1 MYKLDSVYQID
12 SFWYIF
18 GNPFLTTLVICVAVG
33 ICCLI
38 VYICTIL
45 AIETYKK
52 RKRLDS
58 ASNAVN
64 IETIEDKKRKRLD
77 SASNAVN
84 IEAIEDFI
92 EISGIENNI
101 DNDNDKNN
109 DKTMNETNV
118 VESTFFLKNLG
129 TLEEINAEIGLEI
142 NDFLPIAFLDT
153 DDFFE

>member
-1 MYKLDSVYQID
+1 MYKLDSFYKIE
-12 SFWYIF
+12 SFWYTF

-64 IETIEDKKRKRLD
+64 IE
-77 SASNAVN
+77 
-84 IEAIEDFI
+84 AIEDFI

-109 DKTMNETNV
+109 DKTMNETDV

-129 TLEEINAEIGLEI
+129 TLEEINAEIGPHI
-142 NDFLPIAFLDT
+142 NDFLPIVFVDT
-153 DDFFE
+153 DDFF

>member
-64 IETIEDKKRKRLD
+64 IE
-77 SASNAVN
+77 
-84 IEAIEDFI
+84 AIEDFI

-109 DKTMNETNV
+109 DKTMNETDV
-118 VESTFFLKNLG
+118 VASTFFLKNLG
-129 TLEEINAEIGLEI
+129 TLEEINADNGLEI

>member
-1 MYKLDSVYQID
+1 MYKLDSLYKIE
-12 SFWYIF
+12 SFWYRF

-64 IETIEDKKRKRLD
+64 IE
-77 SASNAVN
+77 
-84 IEAIEDFI
+84 AIEDFI

-109 DKTMNETNV
+109 DKTMNETDV

-153 DDFFE
+153 DDFF

>member
-1 MYKLDSVYQID
+1 MYKLDSLYKIE
-12 SFWYIF
+12 SFWYTF

-64 IETIEDKKRKRLD
+64 IE
-77 SASNAVN
+77 
-84 IEAIEDFI
+84 AIQDFI

-109 DKTMNETNV
+109 DKTMNETDV

-153 DDFFE
+153 DDFF

>member
-1 MYKLDSVYQID
+1 MYKLDSFYKIE
-12 SFWYIF
+12 SFWYTF

-64 IETIEDKKRKRLD
+64 IE
-77 SASNAVN
+77 
-84 IEAIEDFI
+84 AIEDFI

-109 DKTMNETNV
+109 DKTMNETDV

-129 TLEEINAEIGLEI
+129 TLEEINAEIGLQI

-153 DDFFE
+153 DDFF

>member
-1 MYKLDSVYQID
+1 MYKLDSLYKIE
-12 SFWYIF
+12 SFWYTF

-64 IETIEDKKRKRLD
+64 IE
-77 SASNAVN
+77 
-84 IEAIEDFI
+84 AIEDFI

-109 DKTMNETNV
+109 DKTMNETDV
-118 VESTFFLKNLG
+118 MESTFFLKNLG

-153 DDFFE
+153 DDFF

>member
-1 MYKLDSVYQID
+1 MYKLDSLYKIE
-12 SFWYIF
+12 SFWYTF

-64 IETIEDKKRKRLD
+64 IE
-77 SASNAVN
+77 
-84 IEAIEDFI
+84 AIEDFI

-109 DKTMNETNV
+109 DKTMNETDV

-129 TLEEINAEIGLEI
+129 ALEEINAEIGLEI

-153 DDFFE
+153 DDFF

>member
-1 MYKLDSVYQID
+1 MYKLDSLYKIE
-12 SFWYIF
+12 SFWYTF

-64 IETIEDKKRKRLD
+64 IE
-77 SASNAVN
+77 
-84 IEAIEDFI
+84 AIEDFI

-109 DKTMNETNV
+109 DKTMNETDV
-118 VESTFFLKNLG
+118 VASTFFLKNLG

-142 NDFLPIAFLDT
+142 NDFLPTAFLDT

>member
-64 IETIEDKKRKRLD
+64 IE
-77 SASNAVN
+77 
-84 IEAIEDFI
+84 AIEDFI
-92 EISGIENNI
+92 EISGIKNN
-101 DNDNDKNN
+101 NDNDKKN
-109 DKTMNETNV
+109 DKNMNDTHV
-118 VESTFFLKNLG
+118 VESTFFLKDLG
-129 TLEEINAEIGLEI
+129 TLEEISQEIGPQI
-142 NDFLPIAFLDT
+142 TDFLPIAFVDT
-153 DDFFE
+153 DDFF

>member
-1 MYKLDSVYQID
+1 MYKLDSLYKIE
-12 SFWYIF
+12 SFWYTF

-64 IETIEDKKRKRLD
+64 IE
-77 SASNAVN
+77 
-84 IEAIEDFI
+84 AIEDFI

-109 DKTMNETNV
+109 DKTMNETDV
-118 VESTFFLKNLG
+118 VESTFFLKNLA

-153 DDFFE
+153 DDFF

>member
-1 MYKLDSVYQID
+1 MYKLDSLYKIE
-12 SFWYIF
+12 SFWYTF

-64 IETIEDKKRKRLD
+64 IE
-77 SASNAVN
+77 
-84 IEAIEDFI
+84 AIEDFI

-109 DKTMNETNV
+109 DKTMNETDV

-153 DDFFE
+153 DDFF

>member
-1 MYKLDSVYQID
+1 MYKLDSVYKID
-12 SFWYIF
+12 SFWYTF

-38 VYICTIL
+38 VYLCTIF

-64 IETIEDKKRKRLD
+64 IE
-77 SASNAVN
+77 
-84 IEAIEDFI
+84 AIQDFK
-92 EISGIENNI
+92 EISGIRNN
-101 DNDNDKNN
+101 NDNYKNN
-109 DKTMNETNV
+109 EKTINETDFV
-118 VESTFFLKNLG
+118 KSSFFLKDLG
-129 TLEEINAEIGLEI
+129 TLEEINAEIGPQI

-153 DDFFE
+153 DDFF

>member
-64 IETIEDKKRKRLD
+64 IE
-77 SASNAVN
+77 
-84 IEAIEDFI
+84 AIEDFI

-109 DKTMNETNV
+109 DKTMNETDV
-118 VESTFFLKNLG
+118 VASTFFLKNLG
-129 TLEEINAEIGLEI
+129 TLEEINADIGLEI

>member
-1 MYKLDSVYQID
+1 MYKLDSLYKIE
-12 SFWYIF
+12 SFWYTF

-64 IETIEDKKRKRLD
+64 IE
-77 SASNAVN
+77 
-84 IEAIEDFI
+84 AIEDFI

-109 DKTMNETNV
+109 DKTMNETDV

-129 TLEEINAEIGLEI
+129 TLEEINAEIGLQI

-153 DDFFE
+153 DDFF

>member
-1 MYKLDSVYQID
+1 MYKLDSLYKIE
-12 SFWYIF
+12 SFWYTF

-64 IETIEDKKRKRLD
+64 IE
-77 SASNAVN
+77 
-84 IEAIEDFI
+84 AIQDFI

-109 DKTMNETNV
+109 DKTMNETHV

-153 DDFFE
+153 DDFF

>member
-1 MYKLDSVYQID
+1 MYKLESFYKID
-12 SFWYIF
+12 SFWYTF

-38 VYICTIL
+38 VYLCTIF

-64 IETIEDKKRKRLD
+64 IE
-77 SASNAVN
+77 
-84 IEAIEDFI
+84 AIQDFI

-109 DKTMNETNV
+109 DKPMNETDFV
-118 VESTFFLKNLG
+118 ASTFFLKNLG
-129 TLEEINAEIGLEI
+129 TLEEINAEIGPQI

-153 DDFFE
+153 DDFF

>member
-1 MYKLDSVYQID
+1 MYKLDSLYKIE
-12 SFWYIF
+12 SFWYTS
-18 GNPFLTTLVICVAVG
+18 GNPYLTTLVICVAVG

-45 AIETYKK
+45 AIETY
-52 RKRLDS
+52 
-58 ASNAVN
+58 
-64 IETIEDKKRKRLD
+64 KKRKRLD

-109 DKTMNETNV
+109 DKTMNETDV

-153 DDFFE
+153 DDFF

>member
-64 IETIEDKKRKRLD
+64 IE
-77 SASNAVN
+77 
-84 IEAIEDFI
+84 AIEDFI

-109 DKTMNETNV
+109 DKTMNETDV
-118 VESTFFLKNLG
+118 VASTFFLKNLG

>member
-1 MYKLDSVYQID
+1 MYKLDSVYKID
-12 SFWYIF
+12 SFWYTF

-64 IETIEDKKRKRLD
+64 IE
-77 SASNAVN
+77 
-84 IEAIEDFI
+84 AIEDFI

-109 DKTMNETNV
+109 DKTMNETDV
-118 VESTFFLKNLG
+118 VASTFFLKNLS
-129 TLEEINAEIGLEI
+129 TLEEINADIGLEI

>member
-1 MYKLDSVYQID
+1 MYKLESFYKID
-12 SFWYIF
+12 SFWYTF
-18 GNPFLTTLVICVAVG
+18 GNPFLTTLVICLAVG
-33 ICCLI
+33 ISCLI
-38 VYICTIL
+38 FYLCTIF
-45 AIETYKK
+45 AIATYKK

-64 IETIEDKKRKRLD
+64 IE
-77 SASNAVN
+77 
-84 IEAIEDFI
+84 AIQDFI

-109 DKTMNETNV
+109 DKTMNETDV

-153 DDFFE
+153 DDFF

>member
-1 MYKLDSVYQID
+1 MYKLDSFYKIE
-12 SFWYIF
+12 SFWYTF

-64 IETIEDKKRKRLD
+64 IE
-77 SASNAVN
+77 
-84 IEAIEDFI
+84 AIEDFI

-109 DKTMNETNV
+109 DKTMNETDV

-153 DDFFE
+153 DDFF

>member
-1 MYKLDSVYQID
+1 MYKLDSLYKIE
-12 SFWYIF
+12 SFWYTF

-64 IETIEDKKRKRLD
+64 IE
-77 SASNAVN
+77 
-84 IEAIEDFI
+84 AIEDFI

-109 DKTMNETNV
+109 DKTMNETDV

-129 TLEEINAEIGLEI
+129 TLEEINAEIGLR
-142 NDFLPIAFLDT
+142 
-153 DDFFE
+153 

>member
-1 MYKLDSVYQID
+1 MYKLDSLYKIE
-12 SFWYIF
+12 SFWYTF

-64 IETIEDKKRKRLD
+64 IE
-77 SASNAVN
+77 
-84 IEAIEDFI
+84 AIQDFI

-109 DKTMNETNV
+109 DKTMNETDV

-129 TLEEINAEIGLEI
+129 TLEEINAEIGLQI

-153 DDFFE
+153 DDFF

>member
-1 MYKLDSVYQID
+1 MYKLESFYKID
-12 SFWYIF
+12 SFWYTF
-18 GNPFLTTLVICVAVG
+18 GNPFLTTLVICVAVA
-33 ICCLI
+33 IACLI
-38 VYICTIL
+38 LYLCTIF
-45 AIETYKK
+45 AIATYKK

-64 IETIEDKKRKRLD
+64 IE
-77 SASNAVN
+77 
-84 IEAIEDFI
+84 AIQDFI

-109 DKTMNETNV
+109 DKTMNETDV

-153 DDFFE
+153 DDFF

>member
-1 MYKLDSVYQID
+1 MYKLDSFYKIE
-12 SFWYIF
+12 SFWYTF

-64 IETIEDKKRKRLD
+64 IE
-77 SASNAVN
+77 
-84 IEAIEDFI
+84 AIEDFI

-109 DKTMNETNV
+109 DKTMNETDV
-118 VESTFFLKNLG
+118 EESTFFLKTANLIEKI
-129 TLEEINAEIGLEI
+129 T
-142 NDFLPIAFLDT
+142 T
-153 DDFFE
+153 DKTSSMV

>member
-1 MYKLDSVYQID
+1 MYKLDSLYKIE
-12 SFWYIF
+12 SFWYTF

-64 IETIEDKKRKRLD
+64 IE
-77 SASNAVN
+77 
-84 IEAIEDFI
+84 AIEDFI
-92 EISGIENNI
+92 EISDIKNN
-101 DNDNDKNN
+101 NDNDKKN
-109 DKTMNETNV
+109 DKNMNDTDV
-118 VESTFFLKNLG
+118 VESTFFLKEFG
-129 TLEEINAEIGLEI
+129 TLEEISQEIGPQI
-142 NDFLPIAFLDT
+142 TDFLPIAFFDT
-153 DDFFE
+153 DDFF

>member
-1 MYKLDSVYQID
+1 MYKLDSLYKIE
-12 SFWYIF
+12 SFWYTF

-64 IETIEDKKRKRLD
+64 IE
-77 SASNAVN
+77 
-84 IEAIEDFI
+84 AIEDFI

-109 DKTMNETNV
+109 DKTMNETDV

-129 TLEEINAEIGLEI
+129 TLEEINTEIGLEI

-153 DDFFE
+153 DDFF

>member
-1 MYKLDSVYQID
+1 MYKLDSFYKIE
-12 SFWYIF
+12 SFWYTF

-64 IETIEDKKRKRLD
+64 IE
-77 SASNAVN
+77 
-84 IEAIEDFI
+84 AIEDFI

-109 DKTMNETNV
+109 DKTMNETDV

-129 TLEEINAEIGLEI
+129 ALEEINAEIGLEI

-153 DDFFE
+153 DDFF